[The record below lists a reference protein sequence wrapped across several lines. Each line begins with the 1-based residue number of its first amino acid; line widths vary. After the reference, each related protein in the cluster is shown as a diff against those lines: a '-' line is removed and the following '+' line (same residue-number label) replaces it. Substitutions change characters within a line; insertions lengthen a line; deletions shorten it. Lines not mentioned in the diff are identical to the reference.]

1 MASGG
6 GAAERA
12 ARLIALLPRLTR
24 DGHFSLEELSA
35 ELGVGTGTV
44 VADLT
49 LLSMCGVPPYSPDA
63 LVDVEVDGE
72 EVHVRSDPPAIES
85 RLRLSAREARALMAA
100 MESSGI
106 DVDASPVRD
115 ALGGPEEAEL
125 DTAVRTL
132 LMPGHD
138 ARGAYAC
145 VAGALERTEEIE
157 IRYFT
162 ASRGE
167 TTERIVLPLKL
178 VNHGGEWYLHAF
190 CTTVGSERTFR
201 VDRIASCRLTGE
213 RFERPPEEDANDP
226 VLFDPQG
233 LPVAEVR
240 FDAGARDL
248 DERTWPGASFEELP
262 DGSTL
267 ARIPFASPHWLARRV
282 VARLGSAVVVEPDE
296 LQESVRSLANSLH
309 DAI

>member
-6 GAAERA
+6 AAARA

-24 DGHFSLEELSA
+24 DGRFSLDELGA
-35 ELGVGTGTV
+35 ELGVPPDTV
-44 VADLT
+44 VEDLT

-63 LVDVEVDGE
+63 LVDVEIDGE
-72 EVHVRSDPPAIES
+72 EVRVWSDPPAIES
-85 RLRLSAREARALMAA
+85 RLRLSASEARALVAA
-100 MESSGI
+100 MESSG
-106 DVDASPVRD
+106 VDIGADSVRD
-115 ALGGPEEAEL
+115 ALVGPEEDEL
-125 DTAVRTL
+125 DSAVRTL

-145 VAGALERTEEIE
+145 VAIALERSEAIE
-157 IRYFT
+157 IAYFT

-167 TTERIVLPLKL
+167 TTERRVLPLRL

-190 CTTVGSERTFR
+190 CTTAESERTFR
-201 VDRIASCRLTGE
+201 VDRIASCRQTGE
-213 RFERPPEEDANDP
+213 RFERPEQEDEGEP
-226 VLFDPQG
+226 VLFDPED

-240 FDAGARDL
+240 FDAGEPDL

-282 VARLGSAVVVEPDE
+282 VARLGRAVALSPAA